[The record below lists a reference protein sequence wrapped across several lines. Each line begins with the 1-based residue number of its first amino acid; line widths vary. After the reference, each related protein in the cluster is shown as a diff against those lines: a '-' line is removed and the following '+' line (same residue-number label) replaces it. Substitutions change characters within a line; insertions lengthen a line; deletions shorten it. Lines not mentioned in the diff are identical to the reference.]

1 MQRPQRRDP
10 TRHSRRRVLRATA
23 AAALGAVAGCADAG
37 STPGRTGRS
46 SPRTGPLTTPG
57 TAGPDADESSSDET
71 PTDDSLAARI
81 ADHAVAL
88 DTVAPSAGVGPLEPL
103 ADAVADEAVVGL
115 GESVHGSR
123 ALFRLKHR
131 LLRLLVTRL
140 DLGAVALEANFSETL
155 AVNDY
160 VLFGRGDPAAA
171 LGGLHYW
178 MWDTREVLAVVEWLR
193 AYNAGRPRDERVAF
207 HGVDANYS
215 TGPAR
220 ALRDY
225 LRTVDPAYLD
235 GVRDTLAMLV
245 AEGLQVDD
253 RAVLT
258 RRIDATERLLAALDE
273 RLRERRGGYVAATSR
288 RAWRLARQH
297 RRVLAQHLEAARGRV
312 DDDVSHYYGVRDRS
326 MAENTQWVREFV
338 GGDRVALWAHNAHV
352 KAGTNY
358 GGAVDS
364 TGKHLRAALGDR
376 YYALGL
382 EFGRGSVLTLPDV
395 TAGETEV
402 ATLGAPP
409 RGSVP
414 ATLAGVADP
423 ALVLEFDAPTGDD
436 RLDGWLADEHRL
448 HDVGSLYVP
457 GSAYERL
464 APSAAFDGVAFVD
477 ETGPSRPLPDEA
489 ASGDDGTAAQF

>member
-1 MQRPQRRDP
+1 MQRPQRRGDGSP
-10 TRHSRRRVLRATA
+10 SRRRVLRATA

-37 STPGRTGRS
+37 RTPGRAGS
-46 SPRTGPLTTPG
+46 SQSPSPASTAEPATPESPARD
-57 TAGPDADESSSDET
+57 TGPDADD
-71 PTDDSLAARI
+71 PLAARI

-88 DTVAPSAGVGPLEPL
+88 DAVAPSAGVGPLEPL
-103 ADAVADEAVVGL
+103 ADAFADEAVVGL

-140 DLGAVALEANFSETL
+140 DLGAVALEANFAETL

-160 VLFGRGDPAAA
+160 VLHGRGDPATA

-178 MWDTREVLAVVEWLR
+178 MWDTRELLAVVEWLR

-235 GVRDTLAMLV
+235 GVRDALAMLV

-258 RRIDATERLLAALDE
+258 RRIDATERLLDALDE
-273 RLRERRGGYVAATSR
+273 RLRERRGEYVAATSR

-312 DDDVSHYYGVRDRS
+312 DDDASHYYGVRDHS
-326 MAENTQWVREFV
+326 MAENTRWVREFV
-338 GGDRVALWAHNAHV
+338 GGPVALWAHNAHV
-352 KAGTNY
+352 KQGTNY

-364 TGKHLRAALGDR
+364 TGKHLRAALGER

-402 ATLGAPP
+402 TTLGAPP

-414 ATLAGVADP
+414 AVLSGVADP
-423 ALVLEFDAPTGDD
+423 ALVLEFDGPTGDA
-436 RLDGWLADEHRL
+436 RLDGWLAGEHRL

-464 APSAAFDGVAFVD
+464 APSAAFDGLAFVG
-477 ETGPSRPLPDEA
+477 ETGPSRPL
-489 ASGDDGTAAQF
+489 SDGSDTRD